1 MKVVSIG
8 NFDHPHCT
16 EVHTA
21 RALREN
27 GADVLE
33 HGQVQA
39 HHLGPSAFGDL
50 LLTGALSSPRPDL
63 VLYTRTH
70 NQTALGASWTDCWR
84 RLGRAGIKTAS
95 FHLDRFWDLEREH
108 LIHDADP
115 LFTVDYCCTADGGN
129 DDRFKA
135 AGVNHHWLPPGVD
148 RIEALVEGRQLRDVP
163 DIVFVGSDYS
173 QTSHGPYYPQR
184 GELLRHLRATYGR
197 RFVQYGYGGE
207 RGNVRQQD
215 LNDVYCSAK
224 IVVGDSCFANS
235 PDRAL
240 PVNYWSDRIPE
251 TVGRGGFL
259 IHPYVPGIRGQYSGS
274 ELACYNPGDWDDLDA
289 QIGAFLANP
298 GEREGYVERG
308 RARVLRDHTYSA
320 RMAELLR
327 VCGLESRDPE
337 PVIG

>member
-1 MKVVSIG
+1 MRVVSIG
-8 NFDHPHCT
+8 NFKHGHCT
-16 EVHTA
+16 EVQTA
-21 RALREN
+21 RALRECGCTVDEFQQEQAHAL
-27 GADVLE
+27 GAD
-33 HGQVQA
+33 
-39 HHLGPSAFGDL
+39 AFVDM
-50 LLTGALSSPRPDL
+50 LLTGGLSSPRPDL

-70 NQTALGASWTDCWR
+70 NSTALGATWTDGWA
-84 RLGRAGIKTAS
+84 RLRRAGIKTAS

-108 LIHDADP
+108 LIHDGDP

-148 RIEALVEGRQLRDVP
+148 RTEALVEGRQLRDVP

-184 GELLRHLRATYGR
+184 GELLAHLRQTYGR
-197 RFVQYGYGGE
+197 RFGQYGYGGD
-207 RGNVRQQD
+207 RPNVRGQD

-224 IVVGDSCFANS
+224 IIVGDSCFANS
-235 PDRAL
+235 NDPAL
-240 PVNYWSDRIPE
+240 SALYWSDRIPE
-251 TVGRGGFL
+251 TIGRGGFL
-259 IHPYVPGIRGQYSGS
+259 LHPFVVGIRSQYSGS
-274 ELACYNPGDWDDLDA
+274 ELACYNPGDWEDLDA
-289 QIGAFLANP
+289 QIGAYLANP

-308 RARVLRDHTYSA
+308 RARTLRKHTYTS

-327 VCGLESRDPE
+327 VCGLESLDPE